1 MVYLSALLFAIFIT
15 IGLIPLL
22 SRLAVRFNMG
32 LDEPDARKVHQQR
45 VPRVGGIAIALGVY
59 GSGLFWGVQDQFLKA
74 YLIGSALIVLFG
86 ILDDVRGVDFR
97 LKFLSQVVAAL
108 VIVIYGGIRIRNLGG
123 LLPEDMLLSEAVAIP
138 LTVVAVVGVTN
149 AVNLADGL
157 DGLAGGICLLS
168 FCCLGYLAYLDEN
181 LTLSLLA
188 VALAG
193 SIFGFLRY
201 NTYPA
206 ELFMGDTGS
215 QFLGFSA
222 VSLALCL
229 TQGKS
234 PLSPL
239 VPVFILGFPI
249 LDTLSVMAQRIA
261 DKKPVF
267 LADKNHFHHKLMRL
281 GLSHTESVVVIY
293 ALQAVLVLT
302 AFVCRFQSEWF
313 LLSSYVAF
321 SAMVLAGFHF
331 AESTHWSVKHY
342 SLFDVPFRGR
352 LRSMRD
358 RGVFIKVSFHII
370 RWGVPF
376 LLFVT
381 CLIPAEIPSYFS
393 LLSAVFLGML
403 AVIAI
408 FRKKWTRPCLTVALY
423 LFIPVVIALG
433 AEKEAPLMAGIHM
446 IYDILCIAM
455 VFFVVLTLKL
465 TRRRQGFKTTPMD
478 FLILFIALAFPYFMS
493 KYLHSEQLTMV
504 AAKTVMFFFSYE
516 VVIGELRGKFN
527 GLVLACIPSLLAVII
542 RGVFQW

>member
-1 MVYLSALLFAIFIT
+1 MVHLSALLLSIFIT
-15 IGLIPLL
+15 IALIPIL
-22 SRLAVRFNMG
+22 SRLAVRFNVG
-32 LDEPDARKVHQQR
+32 LDHPDARKVHQR
-45 VPRVGGIAIALGVY
+45 PVPRVGGIAITLGVY
-59 GSGLFWGVQDQFLKA
+59 GSGLFWNLQDQFLKA
-74 YLIGSALIVLFG
+74 YLMGSAIIVLFG
-86 ILDDVRGVDFR
+86 ILDDIRGLDFR
-97 LKFLSQVVAAL
+97 FKFLSQVVAAL

-123 LLPEDMLLSEAVAIP
+123 LLPDDMLLSDSIAIP
-138 LTVVAVVGVTN
+138 LTVVAIVGVTN

-181 LTLSLLA
+181 PAISILC

-222 VSLALCL
+222 ICLSLCL

-234 PLSPL
+234 PISPL

-261 DKKPVF
+261 DKKPIF

-281 GLSHTESVVVIY
+281 GLSHTESVVLIY
-293 ALQAVLVLT
+293 ALQALLVVT

-313 LLSSYVAF
+313 LLSCYVVF
-321 SAMVLAGFHF
+321 SALILAGFHF

-342 SLFDVPFRGR
+342 HLFDTPLGGR
-352 LRSMRD
+352 LTRMREQ
-358 RGVFIKVSFHII
+358 GIFVKVSFRII
-370 RWGVPF
+370 LWGIPF

-381 CLIPAEIPSYFS
+381 CLIPPKIPSYFA
-393 LLSAVFLGML
+393 LISAGFLGML
-403 AVIAI
+403 AVIAV
-408 FRKKWTRPCLTVALY
+408 FRKKWTRLCLMVILY
-423 LFIPVVIALG
+423 LFIPFVIALG
-433 AEKEAPLMAGIHM
+433 AEREVPFRADIHL
-446 IYDILCIAM
+446 IYILLYAVV

-465 TRRRQGFKTTPMD
+465 TRRRQGFKITPMD

-493 KYLHSEQLTMV
+493 RYLRSGQLALV
-504 AAKTVMFFFSYE
+504 AAETVMFFFSYE
-516 VVIGELRGKFN
+516 VIMGELRGKLN
-527 GLVLACIPSLLAVII
+527 GLVLACIPSLSAVII
-542 RGVFQW
+542 RGAFGW

>member
-1 MVYLSALLFAIFIT
+1 MVHLSALLLSIFIT
-15 IGLIPLL
+15 IALIPIL
-22 SRLAVRFNMG
+22 SRSAIRFNIG
-32 LDEPDARKVHQQR
+32 LDKPDARKVHQR
-45 VPRVGGIAIALGVY
+45 PVPRVGGIAIILGVY
-59 GSGLFWGVQDQFLKA
+59 GSGLFWGLQDEFLKA
-74 YLIGSALIVLFG
+74 YLIGSAFIFLFG
-86 ILDDVRGVDFR
+86 ILDDIRGLDFR

-123 LLPEDMLLSEAVAIP
+123 LLPDDMLLSDSVAIP
-138 LTVVAVVGVTN
+138 LTVVAIVGVTN

-168 FCCLGYLAYLDEN
+168 FCCLAYLAYLDEN

-222 VSLALCL
+222 ISLSLCL

-239 VPVFILGFPI
+239 VPVLILGFPI

-281 GLSHTESVVVIY
+281 GLSHTESVLVIY
-293 ALQAVLVLT
+293 ALQALLVVT

-313 LLSSYVAF
+313 LLSGYVVF
-321 SAMVLAGFHF
+321 SAMILAGFHF
-331 AESTHWSVKHY
+331 AESTHWSVQHY
-342 SLFDVPFRGR
+342 HLFDTPLRGR
-352 LRSMRD
+352 LRTMRD
-358 RGVFIKVSFHII
+358 QGVFIKVSFRVI
-370 RWGVPF
+370 RWGIPF

-381 CLIPAEIPSYFS
+381 CLIPPRIPSYFS
-393 LLSAVFLGML
+393 LLAAVFLGTL
-403 AVIAI
+403 GVIAL
-408 FRKKWTRPCLTVALY
+408 FKKKWTRPCLMVILY
-423 LFIPVVIALG
+423 LFIPFVIALG
-433 AEKEAPLMAGIHM
+433 AEKEAPFMVDIHL
-446 IYDILCIAM
+446 IYNILCTAII
-455 VFFVVLTLKL
+455 VFVVLTLKL

-493 KYLHSEQLTMV
+493 KYLHFEQLTMV

-516 VVIGELRGKFN
+516 VIMGELRGKFN
-527 GLVLACIPSLLAVII
+527 GLVLACIPSLSAIII
-542 RGVFQW
+542 RGAFRW